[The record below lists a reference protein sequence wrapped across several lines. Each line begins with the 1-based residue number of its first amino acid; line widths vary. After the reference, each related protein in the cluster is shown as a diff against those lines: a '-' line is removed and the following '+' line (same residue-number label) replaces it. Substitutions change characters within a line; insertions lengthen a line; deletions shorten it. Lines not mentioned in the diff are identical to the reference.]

1 MNNAFRQQVQA
12 LFEKLAWPHDP
23 MAVAEQLRAQGDH
36 AAANEILRGKNIGD
50 FALSSGRQGV
60 ETAKALE
67 RGVSRVMA
75 PADTAG
81 KALFHELGAAGEHVM
96 AQPQLLRAGLGTL
109 MLAPILGGAFYASQ
123 QKHEDDLMNR
133 QMNPTTKMSSLLG
146 SFLEKKAAAY
156 SHMMPAIRGHMHE
169 SFTGGLGQGIGK
181 SVADAILGV
190 MGGAVG
196 GVHQS
201 LIVDPK
207 RKQMF
212 ESVLRSD
219 PVVHDALTRNP
230 EAAKTL
236 GEAYQTM
243 VRFAPSLSLDV
254 NAVRSFLREAVMGG
268 SGGVNYATIKTL
280 IETEKGL
287 RSSGD
292 HR

>member
-1 MNNAFRQQVQA
+1 VQ
-12 LFEKLAWPHDP
+12 
-23 MAVAEQLRAQGDH
+23 
-36 AAANEILRGKNIGD
+36 
-50 FALSSGRQGV
+50 
-60 ETAKALE
+60 
-67 RGVSRVMA
+67 
-75 PADTAG
+75 
-81 KALFHELGAAGEHVM
+81 
-96 AQPQLLRAGLGTL
+96 
-109 MLAPILGGAFYASQ
+109 
-123 QKHEDDLMNR
+123 
-133 QMNPTTKMSSLLG
+133 
-146 SFLEKKAAAY
+146 
-156 SHMMPAIRGHMHE
+156 
-169 SFTGGLGQGIGK
+169 
-181 SVADAILGV
+181 
-190 MGGAVG
+190 
-196 GVHQS
+196 QS